1 MCCRFPPHF
10 SLKATDEKGSA
21 PLSSVGRAA
30 APADAA
36 AAATEEEEAPPTP
49 PRAGLSHWAAR
60 WRRGGGKIERERSVG
75 GRRKGSR
82 G

>member
-36 AAATEEEEAPPTP
+36 AAATEL
-49 PRAGLSHWAAR
+49 GGGSSHPAAR
-60 WRRGGGKIERERSVG
+60 GALPLGGEVEEGRGKD
-75 GRRKGSR
+75 RKGAVGR
-82 G
+82 W